1 MAKPRVPF
9 SQLKP
14 DTRTRKER
22 WYAKHQ
28 GLTAKQVQ
36 QRYDAGTLGNQQGSR
51 GHARTPEHPGERP
64 KSKDQQYRDRK
75 RSIVDIVFQFKYDH
89 WGRRPRW
96 NAGRARRT
104 IQANPDNGKIRGIKE
119 LRVILAMVNT
129 AVEGDLD
136 SWHDIVALDFD
147 YESAFYYH

>member
-1 MAKPRVPF
+1 MPRVRKSF
-9 SQLKP
+9 DQLTP
-14 DTRTRKER
+14 GVRQRKER

-36 QRYDAGTLGNQQGSR
+36 QRYDAGTLGNQQAAR
-51 GHARTPEHPGERP
+51 GHAQTPEHPGEKP
-64 KSKDQQYRDRK
+64 KNKDQGYRDRK

-89 WGRRPRW
+89 WGRRPKW

-129 AVEGDLD
+129 AVEEDLD
-136 SWHDIVALDFD
+136 SWWDIVALDFD